1 MGGGNIL
8 GSSTTAGAATPDY
21 SSLNPQAAT
30 NQQAAQTFQSQYGTN
45 PYVQAA
51 QANAYGNLAGAQQAV
66 AANRVNQETP
76 FGSLNYS
83 QTGTD
88 AYGNPTYTAT
98 QSYSPEVMQ
107 GLSGLTGQINQNI
120 AGGFNPQ
127 LPSYGINPNETYTDA
142 IMRRLEPLQQRQ
154 QNQLE
159 NQLANQGIMR
169 GSEAYNNAMTD
180 FNQKMNDQLTS
191 AVVGGMQT
199 GLSANQQAYQ
209 QALQNYNLPL
219 SQLSSYRTATA
230 PTYVNAPTQ
239 AAVAGPD
246 VLGAYT
252 SNIAAEIEKQKADAA
267 QQAALTGGLFQLG
280 GSVLSNPTATS
291 AISSGLGTLGKS
303 VSDWWK
309 GL

>member
-8 GSSTTAGAATPDY
+8 GGTMNTGAAAPDY
-21 SSLNPQAAT
+21 STL
-30 NQQAAQTFQSQYGTN
+30 NQQNQQSAQNFQSQYGNN

-88 AYGNPTYTAT
+88 AYGNPTYTASQT
-98 QSYSPEVMQ
+98 YSPEVQQ
-107 GLSGLTGQINQNI
+107 GLQGLTGQINQNI
-120 AGGFNPQ
+120 SQGFNPQ

-154 QNQLE
+154 QSSLE
-159 NQLANQGIMR
+159 AQLANQGIMR
-169 GSEAYNNAMTD
+169 GSEAYQNAMTD
-180 FNQKMNDQLTS
+180 FNQKQNDQLTS
-191 AVVGGMQT
+191 AIVGGMQT
-199 GLSANQQAYQ
+199 GLSANQQAYN
-209 QALQNYNLPL
+209 QALQSYNLPL
-219 SQLSSYRTATA
+219 SQLSSYRAATA

-246 VLGAYT
+246 VYGAYT
-252 SNIAAEIEKQKADAA
+252 TSTAADIERMKAQAQ

-280 GSVLSNPTATS
+280 GSVLSNPTAVSGIGS
-291 AISSGLGTLGKS
+291 AIGSLGSAIGK
-303 VSDWWK
+303 
-309 GL
+309 LF